1 MPRPLDEQARW
12 IWQHWIPYRRELP
25 LLVVLTLAN
34 AAVLVVTPVLM
45 KRVVDDILAAD
56 GFAPILTNV
65 GWIAALG
72 VAHFFVY
79 IFLQGSRA
87 RVNVRFDY
95 AVRLR
100 AFEYLVRMGPSFFA
114 RFRTGDLVTR
124 LTDDVSDKLSWYM
137 CSGLLRTL
145 EAVTLIA
152 FGVAMMLRL
161 SPELTLWAAGPL
173 PVLIGIYILTSTR
186 LQARYLTVQTSI
198 SRLNDSLEN
207 VFSGIRVV
215 KAFAAES
222 YQQAL
227 VADRVERQREA
238 EVRAVRWQTII
249 DSLYGHIWQFAI
261 IGVLLM
267 GGRMAMQGEIT
278 LGDLVAFDAYVLLL
292 VWPMFD
298 VGQFLVRGRQSS
310 VSIDRITA
318 VEDPAPEVSEP
329 LPPPVPRRP
338 DDPPVDEPEARAP
351 LVLDALPEGVV
362 RPTTASG
369 TSVTDS
375 SSAPAAIGASTTSGT
390 AGVSPAGPLRTLSP
404 PYTVA
409 LDGVRF
415 RHPGADRDALT
426 DVSLAARP
434 GSVIAIV
441 GEIGSGKSTVM
452 NLIPRVVDP
461 TGGRVLVNGVDLRSL
476 PLRAWREHVG
486 TVPQE
491 AILFSTTVREN
502 IRFGRP
508 WVTDA
513 DVARAVDA
521 AGLASAAEEWPD
533 GLDTLV
539 GMRGVR
545 LSGGQKQRTALA
557 RALAGSPDVL
567 LLDDATASLD
577 ASTEDAVWA
586 SVGRLLPG
594 CTTFVVT
601 HRPATLQRAS
611 EIVVLDRGRV
621 VERGTFGE
629 LERPGTR
636 FHELY
641 LRWKL
646 ERRAK

>member
-1 MPRPLDEQARW
+1 VPRPLDQQARW
-12 IWQHWIPYRRELP
+12 IWQHWRPYRRELP
-25 LLVVLTLAN
+25 LLIVLTLAN
-34 AAVLVVTPVLM
+34 AAVLVVTPILM
-45 KRVVDDILAAD
+45 KRVVDDILAAE
-56 GFAPILTNV
+56 GFGPILSNV

-72 VAHFFVY
+72 VAHFLVY
-79 IFLQGSRA
+79 IVLQGSRA
-87 RVNVRFDY
+87 RLNVRFDY

-100 AFEYLVRMGPSFFA
+100 AFEHLVRMGPAFFA

-124 LTDDVSDKLSWYM
+124 LTDDVQDKLSWYM

-173 PVLIGIYILTSTR
+173 PVLIAIYIATSTR

-215 KAFAAES
+215 KAFAAEP
-222 YQQAL
+222 YQQRL

-238 EVRAVRWQTII
+238 EVRAVRWQTVI

-267 GGRMAMQGEIT
+267 GGRMAMQGKIT

-310 VSIDRITA
+310 VSIERITA
-318 VEDPAPEVSEP
+318 VEDPEPEVDEP
-329 LPPPVPRRP
+329 VPSPRPRRP
-338 DDPPVDEPEARAP
+338 DDPPVDEPRERAS
-351 LVLDALPEGVV
+351 L
-362 RPTTASG
+362 T
-369 TSVTDS
+369 
-375 SSAPAAIGASTTSGT
+375 
-390 AGVSPAGPLRTLSP
+390 VSPGSSPLEAPFTIAFER
-404 PYTVA
+404 
-409 LDGVRF
+409 VRF
-415 RHPGADRDALT
+415 RHPGAERDALT
-426 DVSLAARP
+426 DVSLEARP
-434 GSVIAIV
+434 GTVIAVV

-461 TGGRVLVNGVDLRSL
+461 TGGRVLVNGVDLREL
-476 PLRAWREHVG
+476 PLRAWRERVG

-491 AILFSTTVREN
+491 AILFSTSVREN

-508 WVTDA
+508 WVSDA

-521 AGLASAAEEWPD
+521 AGLAGAIEEWPD

-557 RALAGSPDVL
+557 RALAASPDVL

-586 SVGRLLPG
+586 SVSALLPG

-621 VERGTFGE
+621 AERGTFGE

-641 LRWKL
+641 VRWKL
-646 ERRAK
+646 ERRAR